1 MIYEA
6 QLRAGINTKMAKKQ
20 TGVLEPDDNKKKGKK
35 KSEISFFDELLD
47 KVGLDIPVAAKTDDT
62 QHIRFLSTGSLML
75 NALISG
81 SMNGGIAANKITALA
96 GEEATGKTF
105 IALQCVQNFLDTNP
119 TGEVFIFDSE
129 DDPSKLKGTLV
140 QRGIDPNR
148 VRVRRVN
155 TIQDFRH
162 KAIQIID
169 KYLEYDEA
177 KRPPMMFVLDSL
189 GNLSTL
195 KELHDTASNALN
207 KKGEDVMD
215 MTRTRL
221 IRGLF
226 RVLTIKLGDAMVPLL
241 ITNHTYESPDM
252 YAGKKMSGG
261 GGLKYAASTIIFLG
275 KKKHRDEDKEV
286 IGSILTAVLDKSRF
300 TRYGLQAE
308 LLLTHARGLD
318 KYWGLFDF
326 GLESGLLLK
335 GTGEKGNKIRANY
348 YKFPD
353 GQIASKAEIIAHPAK
368 YFDVPENFA
377 AFEEQCAKDFL
388 FGSGEEPE
396 VEEDALGEDDQ
407 AFDIDAL
414 DPEEEPVP
422 DDDLAN
428 AESDDDVEPTPKKR
442 KK

>member
-1 MIYEA
+1 
-6 QLRAGINTKMAKKQ
+6 MAKKD
-20 TGVLEPDDNKKKGKK
+20 TTKKGATKAKK
-35 KSEISFFDELLD
+35 KSEANFFDELLD
-47 KVGLDIPVAAKTDDT
+47 KVGLEIPVASKADDKLNVK
-62 QHIRFLSTGSLML
+62 FLSTGSLML
-75 NALISG
+75 NALLSG

-105 IALQCVQNFLDTNP
+105 VALQCVQNFLDTNP

-129 DDPSKLKGTLV
+129 DDPSKLKGTLE

-169 KYLEYDEA
+169 KYLEYDES

-226 RVLTIKLGDAMVPLL
+226 RVLTIKLGEAIVPLL

-252 YAGKKMSGG
+252 YSGKKMSGG
-261 GGLKYAASTIIFLG
+261 GGLKYAASTIVFLG
-275 KKKHRDEDKEV
+275 KKKLKDGTDRDAEV
-286 IGSILTAVLDKSRF
+286 IGSILTATLDKSRF
-300 TRYGLQAE
+300 TRYGLKAD
-308 LLLTHARGLD
+308 LFLTHAKGLD
-318 KYWGLFDF
+318 RYWGLFDF
-326 GLESGLLLK
+326 GLETGLIVK
-335 GTGEKGNKIRANY
+335 GTGIPDKKDTSGKKNGIPVNS

-353 GQIASKAEIIAHPAK
+353 GQIATRKEVEANGAL
-368 YFDVPENFA
+368 YFDVPDNFA
-377 AFEEQCAKDFL
+377 AFEAQCAKSFL
-388 FGSGEEPE
+388 FGSGEPVEVVPE
-396 VEEDALGEDDQ
+396 EEEE
-407 AFDIDAL
+407 FDIDAL
-414 DPEEEPVP
+414 
-422 DDDLAN
+422 
-428 AESDDDVEPTPKKR
+428 ESEDNKED
-442 KK
+442 